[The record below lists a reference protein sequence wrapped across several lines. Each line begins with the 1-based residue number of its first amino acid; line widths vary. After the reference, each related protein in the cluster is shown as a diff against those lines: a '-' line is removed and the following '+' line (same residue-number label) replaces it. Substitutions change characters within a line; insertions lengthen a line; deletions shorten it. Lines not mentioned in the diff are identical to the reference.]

1 MTEKDKKSSQ
11 PAGRTAAE
19 KPAVT
24 VVAPAMAPAEVAP
37 QAMPATQPAPKVAGK
52 AVPPVAKKA
61 PASAATA
68 RVRRAQQTRKP
79 TQVEQT
85 VARNQKIL
93 AEELVKAQAIN
104 YEQPKVMKQPVAAK
118 KAAKEVAKEAG
129 KASEKAAAKA
139 SAKLAAREA
148 KAVKPA
154 KAKKPR
160 LVRDSYAMPE
170 VEYAQIAML
179 KKRLAALGREARKS
193 ELLRGGIAAL
203 AAFNDDELKAVMG
216 RIERIKTG
224 RPAKK

>member
-37 QAMPATQPAPKVAGK
+37 QAMPATQPAPKVAAK

-154 KAKKPR
+154 KAKKAAPGPR
-160 LVRDSYAMPE
+160 QLRHARSRVRPDCH
-170 VEYAQIAML
+170 AQEAPGGA
-179 KKRLAALGREARKS
+179 RARGQEERTAARRH
-193 ELLRGGIAAL
+193 RCPGGL
-203 AAFNDDELKAVMG
+203 Q
-216 RIERIKTG
+216 R
-224 RPAKK
+224 